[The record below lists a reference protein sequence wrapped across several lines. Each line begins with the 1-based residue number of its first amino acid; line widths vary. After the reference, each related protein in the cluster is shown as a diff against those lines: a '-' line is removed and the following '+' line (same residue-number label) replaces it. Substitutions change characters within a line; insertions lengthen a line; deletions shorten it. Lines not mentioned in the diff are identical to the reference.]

1 MDGGF
6 ILIVPKG
13 SGQFRLL
20 FFPCPDSGGE
30 LHEGRDGEGG
40 VQGTASTYI
49 AGFRALILLGQAAE
63 FSGGVPLYEVN
74 CSLGQDRCAKRPGM
88 KAE

>member
-1 MDGGF
+1 M
-6 ILIVPKG
+6 
-13 SGQFRLL
+13 
-20 FFPCPDSGGE
+20 
-30 LHEGRDGEGG
+30 
-40 VQGTASTYI
+40 QGTASAYI